1 MGSHHKPIQTDA
13 PSSAAPLPRAQR
25 DVHVEILRL
34 CAIVG
39 IAIFHTFQPWFNSVA
54 YGINSPAHTSTLAVS
69 SFALFLLGCISLL
82 GAMGNSIFYMIS
94 GYFLLPRMARQ
105 SDQSGYWIHQLKV
118 TVRRVAVIAVSVAL
132 YAVIGLVLHQFFGLT
147 SASLTDWHWAV
158 GGLEF
163 IWLYLIFMILAPF
176 IGWAQARLAT
186 WPDLVLLLF
195 VTVMGFN
202 TYIAFW
208 DQGSFQRGLFDWRKL
223 MSAMTYLVAFL
234 AGGVIAQYWNSV
246 RNTGNFMLFAM
257 IFLSL
262 LAELICAL
270 SLDRGLM
277 GSLSYKSTSV
287 LSLLLAVAAVI
298 FTFQQRDLAA
308 EVQESSSSTLSSTNA
323 ADLTSASHPSGQR
336 HHQSHEVAATI
347 VRNLASGILGFYI
360 LQSLFSEEWHR
371 LTISLLN
378 SIMSMA
384 PSSQSV
390 PDGTLLLREAVPSG
404 TFAPSPLGII
414 TLFFLAGIGLSIVYA
429 LVILGFDLLIRRPV
443 LVTLHLVR

>member
-1 MGSHHKPIQTDA
+1 MESHHKPSSTDER
-13 PSSAAPLPRAQR
+13 SSAAPLPRAQR

-39 IAIFHTFQPWFNSVA
+39 IAVFHTFQPWFNSVA

-105 SDQSGYWIHQLKV
+105 SDQPGYWSHQLKV
-118 TVRRVAVIAVSVAL
+118 TIRRVAVIVVSVAL
-132 YAVIGLVLHQFFGLT
+132 YAVIGLLLHQFFGLT
-147 SASLTDWHWAV
+147 SASLRDWHWAI

-176 IGWAQARLAT
+176 IGWIQARLAT

-234 AGGVIAQYWNSV
+234 AGGVIAQQWKSM

-298 FTFQQRDLAA
+298 FTFQQKDLAA
-308 EVQESSSSTLSSTNA
+308 EAQTVSSSTVSSSDSV
-323 ADLTSASHPSGQR
+323 DLAPAPRPSRKSHA
-336 HHQSHEVAATI
+336 VAATI

>member
-1 MGSHHKPIQTDA
+1 MESHHKPSPTDTR
-13 PSSAAPLPRAQR
+13 SSAAPLPRAQR

-105 SDQSGYWIHQLKV
+105 SDQRGYWLHQLKV
-118 TVRRVAVIAVSVAL
+118 TARRVAAILVSIAL
-132 YAVIGLVLHQFFGLT
+132 YAVIGLVLHRFFGLT
-147 SASLTDWHWAV
+147 SASLRDWHWAI

-176 IGWAQARLAT
+176 IGWIQARLAT

-234 AGGVIAQYWNSV
+234 AGGVIAQQWKSM

-287 LSLLLAVAAVI
+287 LSLLLAGAAVI
-298 FTFQQRDLAA
+298 FTFQQKDLAA
-308 EVQESSSSTLSSTNA
+308 EAQAVSSSDL
-323 ADLTSASHPSGQR
+323 ADLAQAPHSSGKSHA
-336 HHQSHEVAATI
+336 VAATV

-371 LTISLLN
+371 LTICVLN
-378 SIMSMA
+378 SIMNMA

-404 TFAPSPLGII
+404 TFAPSPLGVIA
-414 TLFFLAGIGLSIVYA
+414 LFFLAGVGLSVVYA
-429 LVILGFDLLIRRPV
+429 LVILGFDLLIRRPI
-443 LVTLHLVR
+443 LVALHLAR